1 MLLTGCTSESE
12 VNAQTNDGQ
21 GATVYFTS
29 DITAESLV
37 KIYEALG
44 VSPTATQRV
53 GVKISTGE
61 SAQAN
66 YLRPDF
72 IKPLVQKVGG
82 NIVECNTAYGGTH
95 IVDYA
100 EQIGLG
106 TKSYQL
112 ISLDQSSSI
121 DGTRSAGS
129 LRYNVYSL
137 DGRKVLTNAASLD
150 GLAKGTYIVNGEK
163 TIIQ

>member
-1 MLLTGCTSESE
+1 MALDKACLDLVFNYNST
-12 VNAQTNDGQ
+12 
-21 GATVYFTS
+21 TS
-29 DITAESLV
+29 DNAV
-37 KIYEALG
+37 
-44 VSPTATQRV
+44 
-53 GVKISTGE
+53 
-61 SAQAN
+61 
-66 YLRPDF
+66 
-72 IKPLVQKVGG
+72 PLQ
-82 NIVECNTAYGGTH
+82 NRINRQHGTH

-121 DGTRSAGS
+121 AGTRSAGS

-150 GLAKGTYIVNGEK
+150 GLQKGTYIINGEK
-163 TIIQ
+163 RIIE